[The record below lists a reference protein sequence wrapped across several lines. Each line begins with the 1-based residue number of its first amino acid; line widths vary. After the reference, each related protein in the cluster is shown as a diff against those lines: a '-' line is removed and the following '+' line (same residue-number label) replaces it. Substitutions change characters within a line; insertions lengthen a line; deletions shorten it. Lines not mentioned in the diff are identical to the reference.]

1 VTSERAI
8 HRHAEAALVRKKA
21 HQKRRTLVMRG
32 RVEQLIRYVLSI
44 PKVNRKEYK
53 LVCGDKEYG
62 LGRMERLARKLKM
75 NVPGHDLGRP
85 EVGANLSKSDKRKR
99 FNLNNRKAPWR

>member
-1 VTSERAI
+1 LIFR
-8 HRHAEAALVRKKA
+8 RHAEAALVRKKA

-44 PKVNRKEYK
+44 PKANPKEYS

-62 LGRMERLARKLKM
+62 WGRMEGLARKLEM
-75 NVPGHDLGRP
+75 NVRVTTSADL
-85 EVGANLSKSDKRKR
+85 KSALIYRRATSEDDSI
-99 FNLNNRKAPWR
+99 